1 MTSRVLNKARLF
13 RTVRLGRVTATIGF
27 LLLSLTGCG
36 VSLFGA
42 ADQPQPAVQKKAA
55 TPVLSLPR
63 YTQGSWFAFD
73 DGSRNEVVM
82 VADENVIWEN
92 EKGKWEMRYRNPALP
107 RLRWSRGSAIILADP
122 TSLWPLQPGKT
133 ARFNVLRETRRKNGE
148 VAKGKRIWDCE
159 VDEPTG
165 IKTEAGLFDA
175 YPIICERRSRGRS
188 DKLLRTRTFYYAP
201 AIGHY
206 VQFSTIDRHGVAKSR
221 KLVSYHIET
230 PTKAQ

>member
-1 MTSRVLNKARLF
+1 MTSRVLNKGRSI
-13 RTVRLGRVTATIGF
+13 RTARLGRITATIGF

-36 VSLFGA
+36 AGLFGA
-42 ADQPQPAVQKKAA
+42 GDQPPPIVQNES
-55 TPVLSLPR
+55 TTLVPSLPR

-82 VADENVIWEN
+82 VAGENVIWEN

-107 RLRWSRGSAIILADP
+107 RLRWSRGSAIVLADP
-122 TSLWPLQPGKT
+122 KSLWPLRPGGSI
-133 ARFNVLRETRRKNGE
+133 RFNVLRETRRKNGE
-148 VAKGKRIWDCE
+148 VAKRKRIWSCE
-159 VDEPTG
+159 VDES
-165 IKTEAGLFDA
+165 IAIQTEAGLFDA

-201 AIGHY
+201 EIGHY
-206 VQFSTIDRHGVAKSR
+206 VQYSTIDREGSTKSR

-230 PTKAQ
+230 PTNAQ